1 MHNNLVHTLRHI
13 FRKYIKNS
21 KYLQFGSNNKIP
33 LAIRLKT
40 NLIGNNNEFLIGRA
54 FFNNNFFF
62 KIHGSDNHIII
73 EDGVALNGGNVWI
86 EANNCILKIGK
97 ETTFESVHIALVED
111 NTKVTIGEDCMFG
124 NNIEMRTGD
133 SHAILKNGI
142 KINNGQNIE
151 IKNHVWI
158 ASNVTILKG
167 STIEENSIIGTGS
180 IVAGF
185 VDPNSIFVG
194 NKIRKV
200 NDGVT
205 WTRIK

>member
-1 MHNNLVHTLRHI
+1 MHNNLGLTLRHI
-13 FRKYIKNS
+13 FRKYVKNS

-33 LAIRLKT
+33 LTIRLKT

-54 FFNNNFFF
+54 FFYNNFFF

-73 EDGVALNGGNVWI
+73 EDGVAFNGGNIWI
-86 EANNCILKIGK
+86 EANNCIIKIGK
-97 ETTFESVHIALVED
+97 ETTFESIHIALVED

-142 KINNGQNIE
+142 KINKGQNIE

-158 ASNVTILKG
+158 ASNVIILKG
-167 STIEENSIIGTGS
+167 SIIGENSIIGNSS
-180 IVAGF
+180 IVTG
-185 VDPNSIFVG
+185 VIGCNSIYVG

-200 NDGVT
+200 NEGVN
-205 WTRIK
+205 WSRSK